1 MVAKVLGKLGI
12 PIKSREMMYK
22 AVVQTVLLYERKIW
36 VVTDAMMM
44 VLEEFCHRI
53 ARHIT
58 GIIER
63 KGNCGEWE

>member
-36 VVTDAMMM
+36 VVKDAIMT
-44 VLEEFCHRI
+44 FIQGSHYRI
-53 ARHIT
+53 T
-58 GIIER
+58 
-63 KGNCGEWE
+63 